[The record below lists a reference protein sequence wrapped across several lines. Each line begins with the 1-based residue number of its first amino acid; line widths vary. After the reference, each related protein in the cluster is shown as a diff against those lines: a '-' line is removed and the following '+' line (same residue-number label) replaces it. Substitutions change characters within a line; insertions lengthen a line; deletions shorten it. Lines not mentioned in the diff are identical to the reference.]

1 MIDAEGR
8 PTLPWIGEPL
18 RGLLAQAR
26 GHALLLQCAPGSGAF
41 ELALALAQSWLCE
54 SPDGEG
60 VACGRC
66 AACRAVHSHV
76 HADLLVLQ
84 PQALRRTSGWTF
96 GDDAPEGDERAD
108 KRKPS
113 RQIRIDEVRAAIDW
127 VGRTSAR
134 GRGKAWVLH
143 PVEALNEHSASA
155 LLKTAEEPP
164 PGTRLVLTCTD
175 PQAILPTVRSRCQ
188 HVRVPE
194 PAAEV
199 VLPWLQAQ
207 GVARA
212 AVLLAATGGRPLQAL
227 ELARTGVDAA
237 TWEALPAAVLGGRPD
252 ALAGWPVP
260 RALDALCK
268 IGLDA
273 LARHAGAPQR
283 WFPPGS
289 VPAAASLP
297 ALQRWLDELIRI
309 ARHAE
314 HPWHEGLM
322 GDALAA
328 RARAAFSGRAD

>member
-8 PTLPWIGEPL
+8 PALPWIAAPL
-18 RGLLAQAR
+18 RALLAQTR
-26 GHALLLQCAPGSGAF
+26 SHALLLQCAPGSGAF

-54 SPDGEG
+54 APGDDG

-66 AACRAVHSHV
+66 AACRAVHGHV
-76 HADLLVLQ
+76 HADLMVLQ
-84 PQALRRTSGWTF
+84 PQVLRRSSGWAF
-96 GDDAPEGDERAD
+96 GDDAAEGEERAD

-113 RQIRIDEVRAAIDW
+113 RQIRIDEVRTAIDW

-134 GRGKAWVLH
+134 GRGKVWVLH

-175 PQAILPTVRSRCQ
+175 PQAILATVRSRCQ
-188 HVRVPE
+188 HVRLPE
-194 PAAEV
+194 PAPEE
-199 VLPWLQAQ
+199 VLPWLQGQ
-207 GVARA
+207 GIARP

-227 ELARTGVDAA
+227 ELARSGIDGAA
-237 TWEALPAAVLGGRPD
+237 WEALPAAVLGGRPD

-273 LARHAGAPQR
+273 LARQAGVPQR
-283 WFPPGS
+283 WFPQGS

-297 ALQRWLDELIRI
+297 ALQGWLDDLARI

-322 GDALAA
+322 GDALVA
-328 RARAAFSGRAD
+328 RARSAFAGRPG